1 MSTKKIL
8 RFVIVCFLEKKT
20 CGDSTIPKVL
30 TDTASLD
37 QGRGIQRTLQNTC
50 SINLK
55 RNVVLSGALGCPGD
69 TVSKKNVPSNYEFFD
84 TYFVDNLFLQVFLAR
99 KNI

>member
-37 QGRGIQRTLQNTC
+37 QGRGIQRTLQNTF

-55 RNVVLSGALGCPGD
+55 RNMVLPGALGCPGD
-69 TVSKKNVPSNYEFFD
+69 TASKKECS
-84 TYFVDNLFLQVFLAR
+84 
-99 KNI
+99 K